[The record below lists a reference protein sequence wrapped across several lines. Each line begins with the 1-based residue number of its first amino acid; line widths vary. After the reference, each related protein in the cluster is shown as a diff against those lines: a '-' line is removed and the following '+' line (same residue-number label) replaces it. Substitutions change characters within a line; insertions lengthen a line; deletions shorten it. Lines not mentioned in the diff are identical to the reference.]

1 MTDGT
6 DFEAPPTD
14 LITLTRHILN
24 RQHEIGE
31 KASGDL
37 TLLLVGIQVSRPTKL
52 LSSWDNRRGIARSN
66 SAVTLRVVS
75 QRETMD
81 GFAALLSTG
90 SCAFP
95 QPAQWCAVTSSP

>member
-1 MTDGT
+1 MLTTLFPILTTHNHFTMTDSP

-37 TLLLVGIQVSRPTKL
+37 TLLLVGIQVSTISETFRL
-52 LSSWDNRRGIARSN
+52 RGTARKS
-66 SAVTLRVVS
+66 T
-75 QRETMD
+75 QRE
-81 GFAALLSTG
+81 GA
-90 SCAFP
+90 
-95 QPAQWCAVTSSP
+95 